1 MFFKGQSIFVF
12 YNRLNPHSMNG
23 LTEPQKRIW
32 RHLCSVNNSR
42 CLAKCTLWT
51 QGFNSFNRRTVYIV
65 FVEGLLGSWQGSF
78 PGINVHVLISAPPPP
93 DVQTQ
98 MFKHRLM
105 TDVQTQTDFQTQTE
119 GTSGYNCDRL
129 NENLQMTFFKS
140 SYCFQTLNNSW
151 TCKLHF
157 TLCMSAVIFV

>member
-1 MFFKGQSIFVF
+1 MECEVSVLKSCSRIYVLVFFKGQSIFVF

-42 CLAKCTLWT
+42 CPAKCTLWT

-65 FVEGLLGSWQGSF
+65 FVEGPLGSWQGSF
-78 PGINVHVLISAPPPP
+78 PGINVHVPISVPP
-93 DVQTQ
+93 DVQTS
-98 MFKHRLM
+98 
-105 TDVQTQTDFQTQTE
+105 TQTE
-119 GTSGYNCDRL
+119 GASGYNCDRL